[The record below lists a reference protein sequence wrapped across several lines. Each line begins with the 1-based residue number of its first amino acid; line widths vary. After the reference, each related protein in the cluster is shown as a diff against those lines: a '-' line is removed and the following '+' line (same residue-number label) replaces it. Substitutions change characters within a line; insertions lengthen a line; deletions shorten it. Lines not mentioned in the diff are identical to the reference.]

1 MPATTTYTL
10 SVLVYNHPG
19 VLARIAGLFSRR
31 GFNIESLT
39 VGTTTDADVSRM
51 TVVAGVEDPLVVEQ
65 IVKQLH
71 KLIEVLKV
79 VELDQSA
86 VQRQLMLIKVRSDV
100 ENRSQVIDTVNLFR
114 GKAVDVSQTSLT
126 LEVTGS
132 REKLDA
138 CVAMLEPFG
147 ILELVRSGH
156 VALAR
161 GGHSITDRTRSDRQ
175 REAQR

>member
-1 MPATTTYTL
+1 MNTYTL

-39 VGTTTDADVSRM
+39 VGTTEDPEVSRM
-51 TVVAGVEDPLVVEQ
+51 TVVAGVEDKAVLEQ

-79 VELDQSA
+79 LELDTSA
-86 VQRQLMLIKVRSDV
+86 VQRQLMLVKVRSDV
-100 ENRSQVIDTVNLFR
+100 ENRSKVIDTVNLFR
-114 GKAVDVSQTSLT
+114 GKAVDVSQTSIT

-132 REKLDA
+132 KEKLDA
-138 CVAMLEPFG
+138 MLEMLEPFG
-147 ILELVRSGH
+147 ILEMVRSGH
-156 VALAR
+156 VALGR
-161 GGHSITDRTRSDRQ
+161 GGRAITDKTRSDRQ
-175 REAQR
+175 RELRD